1 MYSFLV
7 LFAVHVHPRATPTL
21 PFHTHLVLE
30 NMLDSAPPRRL
41 LKGGAYDATQDAPA
55 LIDGCAHHLRVLQF
69 LNKVPVLLAASNAV
83 YTASTFPKLF
93 FSIPSLASSTY
104 FRTWPLAFTACR
116 TKPRSRCNFV
126 LQNLKAL
133 PHWATASSVRSESP
147 RRSEEANLWC
157 AMKAGADCVAQVP
170 SIPNCQIT
178 VADYRSLRE
187 AAYGS
192 RMVKILQGKA
202 ILPHCR
208 QSYGLQKGPDELP
221 PTRSN
226 KPTPVTSDIFPK
238 HGIFKSVNNC
248 DYPLSVSV
256 GQLGWHFHA

>member
-1 MYSFLV
+1 M
-7 LFAVHVHPRATPTL
+7 HPRATPTL
-21 PFHTHLVLE
+21 PFHTTHLVLE

-83 YTASTFPKLF
+83 HTSTFPKLF

-157 AMKAGADCVAQVP
+157 GKLETALPKFPA
-170 SIPNCQIT
+170 SQIAKSPLQT
-178 VADYRSLRE
+178 NDRSLRE

-192 RMVKILQGKA
+192 RMVQEWSRYCKA
-202 ILPHCR
+202 RPFCR
-208 QSYGLQKGPDELP
+208 TAAKAMACKKAQ
-221 PTRSN
+221 TN
-226 KPTPVTSDIFPK
+226 FPNEK
-238 HGIFKSVNNC
+238 QQTDSSHKR
-248 DYPLSVSV
+248 YLS
-256 GQLGWHFHA
+256 QARYL

>member
-1 MYSFLV
+1 
-7 LFAVHVHPRATPTL
+7 
-21 PFHTHLVLE
+21 
-30 NMLDSAPPRRL
+30 MLDSAPPRRL

-69 LNKVPVLLAASNAV
+69 LNKVPVLLAASNAL

-178 VADYRSLRE
+178 VADYRGRLWFKNGQDTARQGHF
-187 AAYGS
+187 AA
-192 RMVKILQGKA
+192 
-202 ILPHCR
+202 
-208 QSYGLQKGPDELP
+208 LP
-221 PTRSN
+221 PKLWPAKR
-226 KPTPVTSDIFPK
+226 PRRTSPNEKQQTDSSHK
-238 HGIFKSVNNC
+238 R
-248 DYPLSVSV
+248 YLS
-256 GQLGWHFHA
+256 QARYL